1 MKLFSTNKGTPLATL
16 EKAVMQGLAED
27 GGLFMPTEIPELP
40 QEFLNKIDTLSF
52 QEISFI
58 VAKTL
63 LKDDI
68 PEKELESIVYESINF
83 DAPLVKISS
92 ANHEENPIY
101 SLELFHGPTLAFKDF
116 GARFMG
122 RLMSHF
128 LKKSERKITILVATS
143 GDTGS
148 AVASG
153 VFNTEGIRVF
163 LLYPS
168 GKVSKIQEQQLTTM
182 GGNIQALEID
192 GTFDDCQ
199 RLVKTAFVDADL
211 KTAFEK
217 NNDSLGSAN
226 SINIARL
233 IPQSFYY
240 FHAYAQLKKTFSS
253 QMKLPIFSIPSGN
266 LGNLTAGLIAKKM
279 GLPIKKFIAAN
290 NANDTFTKYLATGN
304 FSPKPSVQT
313 ISNAMDVGNPS
324 NFARILALY
333 ENNLENIR
341 RDIWSAGFSD
351 TETAAAIKEVYEK
364 YHYTMDPHGAVAYLG
379 LTKFANLT
387 EKNSPAPASTARPA
401 PPRYPVIRDTP
412 LIFFE
417 TAHPA
422 KFLDI
427 VEPIINQ
434 KIAIPDRLASSLN
447 KQKNSTKLSGNFD
460 MFKKFLFNK
469 ICAH

>member
-1 MKLFSTNKGTPLATL
+1 MKLFSTNKKAASATF

-27 GGLFMPTEIPELP
+27 GGLFMPTEIPTLTP
-40 QEFLNKIDTLSF
+40 NFFAKIDTLNF
-52 QEISFI
+52 QEIAFT

-63 LKDDI
+63 IQNDI
-68 PEKELESIVYESINF
+68 PEKELEKIIYESINF
-83 DAPLVKISS
+83 DAPLKEIK
-92 ANHEENPIY
+92 ENIY
-101 SLELFHGPTLAFKDF
+101 ALELFHGPTLAFKDF
-116 GARFMG
+116 GARFMA
-122 RLMSHF
+122 RIMSYF
-128 LKKSERKITILVATS
+128 INKTAKKITIIVATS

-153 VFNTEGIRVF
+153 VYNVEGIRVF

-168 GKVSKIQEQQLTTM
+168 NKVSKIQEQQLTTM

-199 RLVKTAFVDADL
+199 KLVKEAFLDQEL
-211 KTAFEK
+211 KNIFAE
-217 NNDSLGSAN
+217 NNDSLASAN

-240 FHAYAQLKKTFSS
+240 FHAYSQLKKIFGPN
-253 QMKLPIFSIPSGN
+253 MEPPIFSIPSGN

-290 NANDTFTKYLATGN
+290 NANDTFTEYLKTGN
-304 FSPKPSVQT
+304 FTAKPSVKT

-324 NFARILALY
+324 NFVRIQELY
-333 ENNLENIR
+333 QNNPEKMR
-341 RDIWSAGFSD
+341 QDIWSASFSD
-351 TETAAAIKEVYEK
+351 KETAAALKKVFEK
-364 YHYTMDPHGAVAYLG
+364 YNYIMDPHGAVAYLG
-379 LTKFANLT
+379 LQAYL
-387 EKNSPAPASTARPA
+387 ENSPAPVTHNTKNAS
-401 PPRYPVIRDTP
+401 VNNP

-434 KIAIPDRLASSLN
+434 KIPIPDRLAACLT
-447 KQKNSTKLSGNFD
+447 KEKITTKLSKNFTD
-460 MFKKFLFNK
+460 FKNFLAKNAK
-469 ICAH
+469 

>member
-1 MKLFSTNKGTPLATL
+1 MKLFSTNKKADDKAPLATF

-27 GGLFMPTEIPELP
+27 GGLFMPTEIPQLP
-40 QEFLNKIDTLSF
+40 ADFFTKISTLSF
-52 QEISFI
+52 QEIAFE

-63 LKDDI
+63 LKNEI
-68 PEKELESIVYESINF
+68 PEEELKKIIYESINF
-83 DAPLVKISS
+83 NAPLKEIT
-92 ANHEENPIY
+92 ENIY

-116 GARFMG
+116 GARFMA
-122 RLMSHF
+122 RIMSYF
-128 LKKSERKITILVATS
+128 INKSDKKITIIVATS

-153 VFNTEGIRVF
+153 VFNIKGIRVF

-168 GKVSKIQEQQLTTM
+168 NKVSKIQEQQLTTM

-199 RLVKTAFVDADL
+199 KLVKEAFVDEEL
-211 KTAFEK
+211 KNIFAE

-240 FHAYAQLKKTFSS
+240 FYAYAQLKNKDHAV
-253 QMKLPIFSIPSGN
+253 FSIPSGN

-290 NANDTFTKYLATGN
+290 NSNNSFTEYLQTGN
-304 FSPKPSVQT
+304 FSAKPSIPT

-324 NFARILALY
+324 NFVRILELY
-333 ENNLENIR
+333 QNNLENMR
-341 RDIWSAGFSD
+341 QDIFSKSFTD
-351 TETAAAIKEVYEK
+351 AETTAAIKEVYTK
-364 YHYTMDPHGAVAYLG
+364 YNYIMDPHGAIAYLG
-379 LTKFANLT
+379 LKAFSNHG
-387 EKNSPAPASTARPA
+387 
-401 PPRYPVIRDTP
+401 V
-412 LIFFE
+412 FFE

-422 KFLDI
+422 KFLDV
-427 VEPIINQ
+427 VEPIIET
-434 KIAIPDRLASSLN
+434 KIEIPERLASCLN
-447 KQKNSTKLSGNFD
+447 KEKITTKLSKNFSD
-460 MFKKFLFNK
+460 FKTFLAKNAK
-469 ICAH
+469 

>member
-1 MKLFSTNKGTPLATL
+1 MILLSTNKKTPPTTL

-27 GGLFMPTEIPELP
+27 GGLFMPTEIPQLP
-40 QEFLNKIDTLSF
+40 ADFFAKISTLSF
-52 QEISFI
+52 QEIAFE
-58 VAKTL
+58 VAKAL

-68 PEKELESIVYESINF
+68 PEKELEKIVYESINF
-83 DAPLVKISS
+83 DAPLKEIS
-92 ANHEENPIY
+92 ENIY
-101 SLELFHGPTLAFKDF
+101 ALELFHGPTLAFKDF
-116 GARFMG
+116 GARFMA
-122 RLMSHF
+122 RIMSYF
-128 LKKSERKITILVATS
+128 INKSNKKITIIVATS

-153 VFNTEGIRVF
+153 VFNVPGIRVF

-168 GKVSKIQEQQLTTM
+168 NKVSKIQEQQLTTM

-199 RLVKTAFVDADL
+199 RLVKEAFVDEEL
-211 KTAFEK
+211 KNIFAE

-240 FHAYAQLKKTFSS
+240 FHAYAQLKNKDHA
-253 QMKLPIFSIPSGN
+253 IFSIPSGN

-290 NANDTFTKYLATGN
+290 NSNNSFTEYLQTGK
-304 FSPKPSVQT
+304 FTARPSVQT

-324 NFARILALY
+324 NFARILDLY
-333 ENNLENIR
+333 QNNLEDLR
-341 RDIWSAGFSD
+341 KDISSKSFTDA
-351 TETAAAIKEVYEK
+351 ETAAAIKEVYTK
-364 YHYTMDPHGAVAYLG
+364 HNYIMDPHGAVAYLG
-379 LTKFANLT
+379 LKEF
-387 EKNSPAPASTARPA
+387 SPHG
-401 PPRYPVIRDTP
+401 V
-412 LIFFE
+412 FFE

-427 VEPIINQ
+427 VEPIINS
-434 KIAIPDRLASSLN
+434 KIEIPARLASCLN
-447 KQKNSTKLSGNFD
+447 KEKISTKLSKNFSD
-460 MFKKFLFNK
+460 FKNFLAKNSR
-469 ICAH
+469 

>member
-1 MKLFSTNKGTPLATL
+1 MKLFSTNRKADPKFLPPLATF

-27 GGLFMPTEIPELP
+27 GGLFMPTEIPTLP
-40 QEFLNKIDTLSF
+40 KDFFEKISILSLP
-52 QEISFI
+52 EISFE

-63 LKDDI
+63 LQEDI
-68 PEKELESIVYESINF
+68 PEKDLRKIIDESINF
-83 DAPLVKISS
+83 DAPLKQVV
-92 ANHEENPIY
+92 ENIF

-116 GARFMG
+116 GARFMA
-122 RLMSHF
+122 RIMSYF
-128 LKKSERKITILVATS
+128 INKSDKKITIIVATS

-153 VFNTEGIRVF
+153 VYNVPGIRVF

-182 GGNIQALEID
+182 GGNIHALEID

-199 RLVKTAFVDADL
+199 RLVKTAFVDKEL
-211 KTAFEK
+211 KTIFAE

-240 FHAYAQLKKTFSS
+240 FYAYAQLKNKDYAV
-253 QMKLPIFSIPSGN
+253 FSIPSGN

-290 NANDTFTKYLATGN
+290 NSNNSFTEYLHTGN
-304 FSPKPSVQT
+304 FTAKASVTT

-324 NFARILALY
+324 NFVRILELY
-333 ENNLENIR
+333 ENNLEKIR
-341 RDIWSAGFSD
+341 QDISSADFSD
-351 TETAAAIKEVYEK
+351 EKTAAAIKEVYEK

-379 LTKFANLT
+379 LKTF
-387 EKNSPAPASTARPA
+387 SPCG
-401 PPRYPVIRDTP
+401 
-412 LIFFE
+412 IFFE

-422 KFLDI
+422 KFLDV
-427 VEPIINQ
+427 VEPIIGT
-434 KIAIPDRLASSLN
+434 KIQIPERLASCLT
-447 KQKNSTKLSGNFD
+447 KTKVTTKLSKEFQDFKNFLA
-460 MFKKFLFNK
+460 KNAK
-469 ICAH
+469 